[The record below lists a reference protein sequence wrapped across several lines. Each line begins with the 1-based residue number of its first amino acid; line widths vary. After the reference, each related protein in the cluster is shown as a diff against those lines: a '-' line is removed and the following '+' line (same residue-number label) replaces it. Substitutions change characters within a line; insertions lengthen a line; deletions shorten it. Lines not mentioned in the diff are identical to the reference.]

1 MTQKPPEKLVS
12 PLMQS
17 VDPSTI
23 ADPHVRQTV
32 EVLLNLIE
40 QLNLKNKQLEEEN
53 QKLRDEINRLKGE
66 QGKPD
71 IKGNKKK
78 ELKKDHSSE
87 KERFTPKEHRKKS
100 KNETIKIN
108 REEIVFYPRE
118 QLPADAQFKGYD
130 EVIVQDILL
139 KPDNILFRKQ
149 KYYSPQTGKTYLAP
163 LPTGYDG
170 EFGPLI
176 KALVMSLYYGGNM
189 TQSKLLEFLENI
201 GISMSAGY
209 LSNLLIKNQ
218 EDFRVE
224 YEEVYNQGLASSP
237 WQHFDQT
244 SARVGGVNHT
254 TNVICN
260 PLYTIY
266 QTTENKNRL
275 SVLKVLQ
282 NTNELEFILDR
293 LTYELLDTFNLPTK
307 WINQL
312 KLLPQQTV
320 FTETEFD
327 QLLHKYLSKLGS
339 QHRNRIYEAAA
350 IAFYHQQST
359 IPQVKTLLCDDAP
372 QFKLITDDLAL
383 CWIHEVRH
391 YKKLNPFVAC
401 HQKILDDFLEQ
412 FWEYYR
418 RLLAYRC
425 TPSWDKAHVR
435 TQCAVELEL
444 EFWKLFTSKTGYEQL
459 DERKRL
465 TALKVDEL
473 LLVLEHP
480 ELPLHNNPAE
490 LAARTMVQRRNIS
503 YATQTQQG
511 TKAWDIFMSLVDTT
525 RKLGISFFEYMRD
538 RISKIGG
545 IPSLKSIIREK
556 SSSNPFGWSWQP
568 E

>member
-12 PLMQS
+12 GLLQS
-17 VDPSTI
+17 IDPQKI
-23 ADPHVRQTV
+23 ADSEVRQTV

-40 QLNLKNKQLEEEN
+40 QLNSKVRQLEEEN
-53 QKLRDEINRLKGE
+53 QKLRDENNRLKGE
-66 QGKPD
+66 EGKPD
-71 IKGNKKK
+71 IKANKKK
-78 ELKKDHSSE
+78 GFKKDHSSE
-87 KERFTPKEHRKKS
+87 KERFTSKEHSKKS
-100 KNETIKIN
+100 KNKTIKVN
-108 REEIVFYPRE
+108 REEIVIYPQE

-139 KPDNILFRKQ
+139 KPDNVLFHKQ

-170 EFGPLI
+170 EFGPGI

-189 TQSKLLEFLENI
+189 TQGKLLEFLEDV

-218 EDFRVE
+218 EAFEAE
-224 YEEVYNQGLASSP
+224 YKEVYFEGIASSP

-244 SARVGGVNHT
+244 GARVGGVNHT

-266 QTTENKNRL
+266 QTTQNKNRL

-282 NTNELEFILDR
+282 NTTELEFIVNQ
-293 LTYELLDTFNLPTK
+293 LTYELLETFNVPSK
-307 WINQL
+307 WINRL

-320 FTETEFD
+320 FKD
-327 QLLHKYLSKLGS
+327 SQLNTLINQYLSKLGS

-350 IAFYHQQST
+350 IAFYHQQSA

-383 CWIHEVRH
+383 CWIHEGRH
-391 YKKLNPFVAC
+391 YKKLSPFIAC
-401 HQKILDDFLEQ
+401 HQKILDNFLEQ

-418 RLLAYRC
+418 RLLSYRC
-425 TPSWDKAHVR
+425 APSWDKA
-435 TQCAVELEL
+435 QELEL
-444 EFWKLFTSKTGYEQL
+444 EFWKIFTKKTGYEQL

-525 RKLGISFFEYMRD
+525 RKLGLSFFEYMRD
-538 RISKIGG
+538 RISKIGD
-545 IPSLKSIIREK
+545 IPCLGTMIREK
-556 SSSNPFGWSWQP
+556 SSSNSFGWSWQP

>member
-1 MTQKPPEKLVS
+1 MTQKAPQKLVS
-12 PLMQS
+12 KLLQS
-17 VDPSTI
+17 IDPGKI

-40 QLNLKNKQLEEEN
+40 QLNLKNKQLEEGN

-66 QGKPD
+66 EGKPN

-78 ELKKDHSSE
+78 EFKKDYSSE
-87 KERFTPKEHRKKS
+87 KERFTRKKHS
-100 KNETIKIN
+100 KKGKNKTIKIS
-108 REEIVFYPRE
+108 RDLIAVYPQK
-118 QLPADAQFKGYD
+118 QLPADAQFKGYN

-139 KPDNILFRKQ
+139 KPDNVLFRKQ

-163 LPTGYDG
+163 LPIGYDG
-170 EFGPLI
+170 EFGPGI
-176 KALVMSLYYGGNM
+176 KALVISLYYGGNM
-189 TQSKLLEFLENI
+189 TQGKLLEFLSDI
-201 GISMSAGY
+201 GISMSAGH

-218 EDFRVE
+218 EDFRAE
-224 YEEVYNQGLASSP
+224 YEEVYNEGLASSP

-244 SARVGGVNHT
+244 GARVGGINHT

-282 NTNELEFILDR
+282 NTSELEFIFNH
-293 LTYELLDTFNLPTK
+293 LTYELLETFKVPSK

-312 KLLPQQTV
+312 KLLPQQIV
-320 FTETEFD
+320 FKDLELNALIN
-327 QLLHKYLSKLGS
+327 QYLSKLGS

-350 IAFYHQQST
+350 IAFYHQQSA

-383 CWIHEVRH
+383 CWIHEGRH
-391 YKKLNPFVAC
+391 YKKLSPFIPC

-418 RLLAYRC
+418 KLLAYRC
-425 TPSWDKAHVR
+425 APSWDKVH
-435 TQCAVELEL
+435 QLEL

-525 RKLGISFFEYMRD
+525 RKLGISFFEYIRD
-538 RISKIGG
+538 RISLVENV
-545 IPSLKSIIREK
+545 PSLGTIIREK
-556 SSSNPFGWSWQP
+556 SSSNPFGWSWMPQ
-568 E
+568 